1 MMAERL
7 AIFAGLF
14 FLGTAQAAFE
24 ANGVALGASESDIK
38 ERFPSANC
46 KALEWSSLAADRR
59 CDDSRASI
67 GGVKARIT
75 FYLRKDAVEAFD
87 VRFDTGELE
96 RFVEALK
103 KSFGKPQSEGRQKLE
118 RDGRP
123 AREFYRAQWKQGSA
137 QAVLRAETGKRR
149 GTLLVYRGNFE
160 EEIYRVR

>member
-1 MMAERL
+1 MRYL
-7 AIFAGLF
+7 ALAGLL
-14 FLGTAQAAFE
+14 FLSTANAAFE
-24 ANGVALGASESDIK
+24 ANGVALGAPESDIR
-38 ERFPSANC
+38 ERFPSAHC

-87 VRFDTGELE
+87 VRFDTGDVQ

-103 KSFGKPQSEGRQKLE
+103 KSFGKPASEGRQKVE
-118 RDGRP
+118 RDGKP
-123 AREFYRAQWKQGSA
+123 AREFYRVQWKQGSA
-137 QAVLRAETGKRR
+137 QATLRAETGKRR

>member
-1 MMAERL
+1 MRL
-7 AIFAGLF
+7 FAFAGLF
-14 FLGTAQAAFE
+14 FLSTANAAFE
-24 ANGVALGASESDIK
+24 ANGVELGARESDVQA
-38 ERFPSANC
+38 RFPSAHC

-59 CDDSRASI
+59 CDESRASI

-87 VRFDTGELE
+87 VRFDTGDLE

-103 KSFGKPQSEGRQKLE
+103 KSFGKPQSEGRQKVE
-118 RDGRP
+118 RDGKP
-123 AREFYRAQWKQGSA
+123 AREFYRAQWKQGNA
-137 QAVLRAETGKRR
+137 QAMLRAETGKRR

>member
-1 MMAERL
+1 MKKLFIL
-7 AIFAGLF
+7 AAALSTCPAFAALDVREVQ
-14 FLGTAQAAFE
+14 LG
-24 ANGVALGASESDIK
+24 GK
-38 ERFPSANC
+38 EREIRQKFPSAHC
-46 KALEWSSLAADRR
+46 KALEWKSKAADRR

-87 VRFDTGELE
+87 VRFDTGDLE

-103 KSFGKPQSEGRQKLE
+103 KSFGKPQSEGRQKVE
-118 RDGRP
+118 RDGKP
-123 AREFYRAQWKQGSA
+123 AREFYRAQWKQGNA
-137 QAVLRAETGKRR
+137 QAMLRAETGKRR

>member
-1 MMAERL
+1 MRRWL
-7 AIFAGLF
+7 IAGVLLLPLPA
-14 FLGTAQAAFE
+14 LGVYE
-24 ANGVALGASESDIK
+24 ANGVPLGGSESSIK

-59 CDDSRASI
+59 CDDSRTSV

-87 VRFDTGELE
+87 VRFDTGDLE

-103 KSFGKPQSEGRQKLE
+103 KSFGKPQSEGRQKVE
-118 RDGRP
+118 RDGKP
-123 AREFYRAQWKQGSA
+123 AREFYRAQWKQGNA
-137 QAVLRAETGKRR
+137 QAMLRAETGKRR